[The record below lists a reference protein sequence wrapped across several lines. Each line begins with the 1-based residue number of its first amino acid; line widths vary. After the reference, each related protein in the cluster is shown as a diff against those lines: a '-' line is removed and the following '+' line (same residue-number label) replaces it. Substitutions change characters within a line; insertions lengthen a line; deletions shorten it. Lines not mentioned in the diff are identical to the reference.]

1 MDFFSRATSFLFLF
15 FLHGFVARMN
25 RRTLVRV
32 FFFILIPSSI
42 LRQYPQSR
50 MLAIYDDKG
59 ALMLFAGALRC
70 PTLPRG

>member
-15 FLHGFVARMN
+15 FAR
-25 RRTLVRV
+25 VRGSHEQEDLGPGI
-32 FFFILIPSSI
+32 FFILIPISI

>member
-15 FLHGFVARMN
+15 FARV
-25 RRTLVRV
+25 RGSHEQRTLVRV
-32 FFFILIPSSI
+32 FFFILVPSSI